1 MSQRGRP
8 KCFDREKALDA
19 ALLLFWEQGFEQT
32 SVDDAAAA
40 MGIGTSSLYSS
51 FGDKEALFLA
61 VIRQY
66 LAGRGSVYNKVVRE
80 AKTAREAFSKLL
92 HVSAIELTR
101 PDQPRGCLLWLA
113 LPTCTPKYEKFQE
126 QMNQFR
132 DETEAVWLE
141 RLHEAVESGE
151 LPKSTD
157 IRLIASYFRT
167 TLAGMSLQSRSGATR
182 KQLIH
187 IGELAMAI
195 WPAPPANR

>member
-32 SVDDAAAA
+32 SVDQAAEA

-61 VIRQY
+61 AIRQY
-66 LAGRGSVYNKVVRE
+66 LAGRGSVFNKAVTE
-80 AKTAREAFSKLL
+80 AKTAREAFRKLL
-92 HVSAIELTR
+92 EVSAIELTR

-113 LPTCTPKYEKFQE
+113 LPTCSAKYGKFQE
-126 QMNQFR
+126 QMNALR
-132 DETEAVWLE
+132 NETEAVWLE
-141 RLHEAVESGE
+141 RLQEAVASGE

-157 IRLIASYFRT
+157 ICLLASYFRT

-182 KQLIH
+182 ELLMH
-187 IGELAMAI
+187 IGELAMGI
-195 WPAPPANR
+195 WPAPPASG

>member
-32 SVDDAAAA
+32 SVDQAAEA
-40 MGIGTSSLYSS
+40 MGIGTSSLYST

-61 VIRQY
+61 AIRQY
-66 LAGRGSVYNKVVRE
+66 LAGRGSVFNKAVTE
-80 AKTAREAFSKLL
+80 AKTAREAFRKLL
-92 HVSAIELTR
+92 EVSAIELTR

-113 LPTCTPKYEKFQE
+113 LPTCSAKYGKFQE
-126 QMNQFR
+126 QMKALRN
-132 DETEAVWLE
+132 ETEAVWLQ
-141 RLHEAVESGE
+141 RLQESVASVE

-157 IRLIASYFRT
+157 ICLLASYFRT

-182 KQLIH
+182 ELLMH
-187 IGELAMAI
+187 IGELAMGI
-195 WPAPPANR
+195 WPAPPASG

>member
-32 SVDDAAAA
+32 SVDQAASA

-61 VIRQY
+61 AIRQY
-66 LAGRGSVYNKVVRE
+66 LSGRGSVYNEVVRE
-80 AKTAREAFSKLL
+80 AKTAREAFRKLL
-92 HVSAIELTR
+92 ETSAIELTR

-113 LPTCTPKYEKFQE
+113 LPTCSPKYERFQE
-126 QMNQFR
+126 QMNQLR

-141 RLHEAVESGE
+141 RLQEAVESGE
-151 LPKSTD
+151 LPASTD
-157 IRLIASYFRT
+157 IHLLASYFRT
-167 TLAGMSLQSRSGATR
+167 TLAGMSLQSRSGVSR
-182 KQLIH
+182 ELLMD
-187 IGELAMAI
+187 IGELAMRV
-195 WPAPPANR
+195 WPAPSASR